1 MALIKES
8 AHSYYSGD
16 NLGSYQFISLDHVIN
31 NFMIGYVGENKI
43 ISKAKR
49 VDVSFYA
56 QRALQE
62 LSYDT
67 LRSVKSQEILINP
80 SCSMKMPQDYVNYVK
95 LTWVDDSGIEHV
107 IHPTSK
113 TSNPTKLA

>member
-43 ISKAKR
+43 ISFKFTDIIDEITAN
-49 VDVSFYA
+49 D
-56 QRALQE
+56 LQ
-62 LSYDT
+62 LST
-67 LRSVKSQEILINP
+67 ILSN
-80 SCSMKMPQDYVNYVK
+80 QN
-95 LTWVDDSGIEHV
+95 LTFQI
-107 IHPTSK
+107 
-113 TSNPTKLA
+113 